1 MRIKTDANGF
11 ITEYT
16 LVGNLADSIE
26 AAAPENIE
34 HFLAHYEAYTCR
46 DGELVFDSSRDDE
59 VTDKTVKEELRIRRE
74 RECFSFVNRGQL
86 WYGTLT
92 VKQIAEL
99 TAWYKA
105 WLKVTETKVV
115 PEKPSWLE

>member
-1 MRIKTDANGF
+1 MRIKTDEKGF

-26 AAAPENIE
+26 AAVPKDIE
-34 HFLAHYEAYTCR
+34 HFRVHYEAYACR
-46 DGELVFDSSRDDE
+46 NGELVFDSSRDDE

-115 PEKPSWLE
+115 PDKPSWLE

>member
-1 MRIKTDANGF
+1 VHNGV
-11 ITEYT
+11 
-16 LVGNLADSIE
+16 LL
-26 AAAPENIE
+26 
-34 HFLAHYEAYTCR
+34 
-46 DGELVFDSSRDDE
+46 FDSGYDE
-59 VTDKTVKEELRIRRE
+59 EVADNATKAELRIRRE
-74 RECFSFVNRGQL
+74 KECFSFINRGQL
-86 WYGTLT
+86 WYGMLT

>member
-1 MRIKTDANGF
+1 MQIKKNEKGF
-11 ITEYT
+11 ITDFA
-16 LVGNLADSIE
+16 LVGSLVDSIE
-26 AAAPENIE
+26 VPTPNDVE
-34 HFLAHYEAYTCR
+34 HFLSHFAAYAVQN
-46 DGELVFDSSRDDE
+46 GALVFDAAEDADIEDE
-59 VTDKTVKEELRIRRE
+59 ATKNELRIRRE

-105 WLKVTETKVV
+105 WLKVTVTKVV